1 MSAPRLLKEP
11 ATCWTMPAS
20 GPEWLR
26 EPGEGEFS
34 GTLRKVGGWGG
45 GGGVVDSPQDFP
57 SLWARSMQHAQLSL
71 LLTSLSTVLILLFF
85 YSTLSLTVIM
95 CLTCSV
101 TNEVMLAL
109 RQMESQQAQRR
120 AVRDF
125 WCIYFIN
132 LNKNSILHIYVVYY
146 GLFFFFKLGL
156 ERSL

>member
-1 MSAPRLLKEP
+1 
-11 ATCWTMPAS
+11 
-20 GPEWLR
+20 
-26 EPGEGEFS
+26 
-34 GTLRKVGGWGG
+34 
-45 GGGVVDSPQDFP
+45 
-57 SLWARSMQHAQLSL
+57 MQHAQLSL

-85 YSTLSLTVIM
+85 DSTLSLTVIM

-132 LNKNSILHIYVVYY
+132 LNKNSILHIYVLYY
-146 GLFFFFKLGL
+146 GFFFLNWAWNVL
-156 ERSL
+156 CNNDTWSLCNFAAGNAVS